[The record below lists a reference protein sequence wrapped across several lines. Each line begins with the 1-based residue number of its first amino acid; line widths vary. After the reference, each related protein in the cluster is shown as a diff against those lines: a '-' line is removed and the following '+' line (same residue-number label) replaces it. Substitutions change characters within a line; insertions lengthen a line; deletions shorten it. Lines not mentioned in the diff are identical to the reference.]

1 MGICSWTE
9 NGSEKII
16 MRRVPVADT
25 PEGHNNSRRNYE
37 ESRKIRKKSWQ
48 EQQVFES
55 ITDNDEPQPAQ
66 GEADGGE

>member
-1 MGICSWTE
+1 
-9 NGSEKII
+9 
-16 MRRVPVADT
+16 MRKVPIADT

-55 ITDNDEPQPAQ
+55 ITNNDESEQDQ
-66 GEADGGE
+66 SEADGGE

>member
-16 MRRVPVADT
+16 MRRVPKADT
-25 PEGHNNSRRNYE
+25 PDGHNNSRRNYE

-55 ITDNDEPQPAQ
+55 ITAHAEEEHTQSSD
-66 GEADGGE
+66 DGGE

>member
-1 MGICSWTE
+1 
-9 NGSEKII
+9 
-16 MRRVPVADT
+16 MRKVPVADT

-55 ITDNDEPQPAQ
+55 ITNNDESEQDQ
-66 GEADGGE
+66 SEADGGERTERKR

>member
-55 ITDNDEPQPAQ
+55 ITTNDESEQDQ
-66 GEADGGE
+66 SEADGG

>member
-1 MGICSWTE
+1 
-9 NGSEKII
+9 
-16 MRRVPVADT
+16 MRKVPVADT

-55 ITDNDEPQPAQ
+55 ITNNDEPEQDQ
-66 GEADGGE
+66 SEADGGE

>member
-1 MGICSWTE
+1 
-9 NGSEKII
+9 
-16 MRRVPVADT
+16 MRKVPVADT

-55 ITDNDEPQPAQ
+55 ITNNDESEQDQ
-66 GEADGGE
+66 SEADGGE